1 MKIVIAFDTKY
12 DEHFVF
18 CPCCLKYSEDNLIYN
33 DYVTT
38 TMLWCDNCDARCVL
52 DLSTDIKID
61 EIKKLTK
68 IGDVDALKKSHSE
81 FNYKSLNNINEN
93 YIQNYE
99 FFYVDLLFI
108 ENVINCDLDYYY
120 RDTLLNQNDTIQF
133 IESKYNKEIME
144 KFNIKK
150 YNDTFFGFNLT
161 QDDYDKH
168 FNLSIE
174 CSSYNANCPKIKYPN
189 SFNLDHDGV
198 YVHLK
203 CKNNNNETKYV
214 TYWGD

>member
-1 MKIVIAFDTKY
+1 MKIVIALDTKY

-18 CPCCLKYSEDNLIYN
+18 CPCCLKYSEDNLIYS

-38 TMLWCDNCDARCVL
+38 TMLWCEDCDARCVL
-52 DLSTDIKID
+52 DLSIDIKIN

-68 IGDVDALKKSHSE
+68 IGDINTLKKSHPE
-81 FNYKSLNNINEN
+81 LNYKSLKNIDGN

-99 FFYVDLLFI
+99 FFYVNLLFI
-108 ENVINCDLDYYY
+108 ENVINFKLDDYYS
-120 RDTLLNQNDTIQF
+120 DNLVSQLNTTQF
-133 IESKYNKEIME
+133 IESKYNKEMMN

-150 YNDTFFGFNLT
+150 YDKSFFGYELT

-174 CSSYNANCPKIKYPN
+174 CFSYNAVCPKNKYPK
-189 SFNLDHDGV
+189 SFELDHGGV

-203 CKNNNNETKYV
+203 CKNNNNETVYV